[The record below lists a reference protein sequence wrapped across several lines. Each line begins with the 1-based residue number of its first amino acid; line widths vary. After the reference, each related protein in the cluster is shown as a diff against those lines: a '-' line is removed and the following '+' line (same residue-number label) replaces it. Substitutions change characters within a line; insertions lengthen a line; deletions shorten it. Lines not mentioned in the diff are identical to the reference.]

1 MHHTTT
7 PGPVPAAP
15 ATFAPVA
22 PGERIVALDAVRAV
36 ALLGILLM
44 NIEGF
49 VGPLFG
55 SITGV
60 APNLT
65 GADRIA
71 DTLIYI
77 FVQGKFYTLF
87 SLLFGMGFAVMMER
101 ARAAGRPFTAP
112 YLRRSLALL
121 AIGLLHLL
129 LLWSGDI
136 LVNYALM
143 ALVLLLVFAA
153 TPTRRLPWWGVAL
166 YLAPAAIMA
175 LGGAMGSLA
184 QLDPTAAADM
194 AKGLAEQERAMADAL
209 AAQRA
214 TYGGTDYF
222 AAMARRW
229 DDFTM
234 FIGYLP
240 VMGAHILGMFLLGAW
255 FVRSGAIQR
264 PDDFPRLYTGLR
276 WVALPLGLAA
286 MLLAW
291 WHVPTVDFGRLD
303 LASGLASALT
313 AVANLLMCLGYLAWL
328 LRGLEGGGIAARA
341 LAWIAPA
348 GRMALTNYLLQS
360 LVCTTIFAGYG
371 LGYFEQLPRAGQV
384 PFALALFVLQV
395 LASRAWL
402 ARFRYG
408 PVEWVWRALTYG
420 RAPAMREAPAGR

>member
-1 MHHTTT
+1 MDARTDMLM
-7 PGPVPAAP
+7 
-15 ATFAPVA
+15 PVA
-22 PGERIVALDAVRAV
+22 PGERIVAMDAVRAF

-44 NIEGF
+44 NIEGM

-60 APNLT
+60 NPALT
-65 GADRIA
+65 GADRVA
-71 DTLIYI
+71 DTLIYLL
-77 FVQGKFYTLF
+77 VQGKFYTLF
-87 SLLFGMGFAVMMER
+87 SLLFGMGFAVMMAR
-101 ARAAGRPFTAP
+101 ADAAGRPFTAL
-112 YLRRSLALL
+112 YLRRTFALL

-143 ALVLLLVFAA
+143 ALVLLAVFRA
-153 TPTRRLPWWGVAL
+153 TPVHRLPWWGVAL
-166 YLAPAAIMA
+166 YLAPATIMA

-214 TYGGTDYF
+214 TYGGSDYF

-264 PDDFPRLYTGLR
+264 PQDFPRLYAGMR
-276 WVALPLGLAA
+276 WVALPVGLAA

-291 WHVPTVDFGRLD
+291 WRVPTVDFGRMD
-303 LASGLASALT
+303 LESGMASVLT
-313 AVANLLMCLGYLAWL
+313 AIANLLMCLGYLAWL
-328 LRGLEGGGIAARA
+328 LRGLNGGGLAARA

-348 GRMALTNYLLQS
+348 GRMALTNYLTQS

-371 LGYFEQLPRAGQV
+371 LGYFEELPRAWQV
-384 PFALALFVLQV
+384 PFALALFALQV
-395 LASRAWL
+395 VASRAWL
-402 ARFRYG
+402 ARFRHG
-408 PVEWVWRALTYG
+408 PVEWGWRALTYG
-420 RAPAMREAPAGR
+420 RLPAMRVVPGTP